1 MSPSPVPDGHQRG
14 HLIPIGGAEDHLDDR
29 VILRRFVRV
38 AGGRDARI
46 AILPTASRMQDTGSR
61 YLEVFDELG
70 VADAVSLPLR
80 NRADGEQERYVREL
94 QRATGIFLTG
104 GDQVRLSTIL
114 GGTAV
119 FRAIRQLHARGTHVA
134 GTSAGAAIMPEHM
147 LAGGEPG
154 PTPLL
159 TSAQLAPG
167 LGLSNKVVI
176 DQHFRQRDRLG
187 RLLTAISF
195 NPFMV
200 GLGIDE
206 DTAAFIGPDD
216 VLEVVGSGAITVVD
230 PQHLDHSSVAEA
242 RGGEP
247 VSLLDLRLHVLA
259 PGGRYDL
266 ANRAA
271 SLG

>member
-1 MSPSPVPDGHQRG
+1 MSPSPVPTGHDRG
-14 HLIPIGGAEDHLDDR
+14 HLIPIGGAEDHLEHR
-29 VILRRFVRV
+29 EILRRFVDL
-38 AGGRDARI
+38 AGGQDARI
-46 AILPTASRMQDTGSR
+46 AIVPTASRMQDTGSR

-80 NRADGEQERYVREL
+80 TRSDGHQERYVREL
-94 QRATGIFLTG
+94 DRATGIFLTG
-104 GDQVRLSTIL
+104 GDQIRLSTIL
-114 GGTAV
+114 GGTEV
-119 FRAIRQLHARGTHVA
+119 FRAIRRLHATGTHVA

-159 TSAQLAPG
+159 RSAQLAPG
-167 LGLSNKVVI
+167 LGLTNRVVI

-206 DTAAFIGPDD
+206 DTAAFIRPDD
-216 VLEVVGSGAITVVD
+216 VLEVVGTGAITVVD
-230 PQHLDHSSVAEA
+230 PQDLDHSSMAEA
-242 RGGEP
+242 RAGDP

-266 ANRAA
+266 AARRA
-271 SLG
+271 SLA

>member
-1 MSPSPVPDGHQRG
+1 MSPSPVPEGAERG
-14 HLIPIGGAEDHLDDR
+14 HLIPIGGAEDHLDER
-29 VILRRFVRV
+29 QILRRFVRV

-80 NRADGEQERYVREL
+80 TRSDGEQERYVREL
-94 QRATGIFLTG
+94 ERATGIFLTG

-167 LGLSNKVVI
+167 LGLTNKVVI

-242 RGGEP
+242 RSGEP

-266 ANRAA
+266 VNRTA
-271 SLG
+271 SLD